1 MDTSDKASAKTSLD
15 VMVEL
20 YRRGVWRDAKTV
32 NVIATA
38 CLSDI
43 TRVMVTGLNF
53 FLGKDE
59 EGGGGGEDKEESDS
73 EDELPTIKSA
83 TMANK
88 VGGNVP
94 RNLCQF
100 QVYGCCCRNDR
111 DNLSSFPRVFL
122 EDFST
127 GAQPWLFLDTLSY

>member
-59 EGGGGGEDKEESDS
+59 EGGGEDKEESDS

-88 VGGNVP
+88 VRGEM
-94 RNLCQF
+94 F
-100 QVYGCCCRNDR
+100 QGICV
-111 DNLSSFPRVFL
+111 SFKFMVAVVGMT
-122 EDFST
+122 ET
-127 GAQPWLFLDTLSY
+127 I

>member
-1 MDTSDKASAKTSLD
+1 
-15 VMVEL
+15 MVEL

-59 EGGGGGEDKEESDS
+59 EGGGEEKEESDS

-88 VGGNVP
+88 VGDTSSNVRIAPNLNLERKFRIIRLFYYFIVQVSLARASNSSNVP
-94 RNLCQF
+94 F
-100 QVYGCCCRNDR
+100 Y
-111 DNLSSFPRVFL
+111 PR
-122 EDFST
+122 
-127 GAQPWLFLDTLSY
+127 